1 MARKARPSSRQRNRT
16 IDGAALRAVLKSYQD
31 RTLDAERARDVML
44 KLGVAGNPA
53 DQLLRAFRPRA
64 EQSAEAAP

>member
-1 MARKARPSSRQRNRT
+1 MARKARPSSRQSRQ
-16 IDGAALRAVLKSYQD
+16 IDGAALRAVLKSYQE

-53 DQLLRAFRPRA
+53 DQLLHAFRPRP
-64 EQSAEAAP
+64 EQSAEATP